1 MIQVKQ
7 DVKNI
12 CSKIWQMGYSQIVI
26 DLIQDDI
33 EELIE
38 DEIDRDKISSSAYR
52 CSLLLQVLN
61 PILVKDIELLT
72 ELIAALDNWTS
83 SHEFA
88 NRVLGL
94 PPEM

>member
-12 CSKIWQMGYSQIVI
+12 CSKIWQKGYSQIVI

-38 DEIDRDKISSSAYR
+38 DEIDRDKISCAAYR

-83 SHEFA
+83 AHEFA
-88 NRVLGL
+88 NRALGL